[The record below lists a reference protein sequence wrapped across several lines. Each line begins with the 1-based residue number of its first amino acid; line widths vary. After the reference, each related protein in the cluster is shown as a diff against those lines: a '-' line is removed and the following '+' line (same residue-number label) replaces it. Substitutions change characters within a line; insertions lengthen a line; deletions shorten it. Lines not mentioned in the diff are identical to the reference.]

1 MRRVDG
7 AVMLGTANGPRAIG
21 GVRVVLHRVGADRAG
36 PLDSALTNASGGY
49 AFRYRPAGNAD
60 AIYFVSASYRGI
72 AYFTAPLRGV
82 NVRGDD
88 AAITVFDTSS
98 GPVPIHIIGRHFV
111 LGVPDG
117 RGRREVVEV
126 YELGNDSSVTV
137 VSGGADRPVWTGHL
151 PDGAEAPRVN
161 PSGEIPSSAVT
172 FFRGRVELRAPLS
185 PGAHQ
190 LSFAYDL
197 RRDGLPLAVPIEAPA
212 GVIELLLEEPR
223 ATVSGVPLS
232 EVAAVTTA
240 GRTFRRFLA
249 QSVPAASVVRID
261 VPFAV
266 GELRW
271 RYVAAVA
278 ATCGV
283 AMLTALLVAVRR
295 RRSAMTLAP
304 ARASDQLVREI
315 AALDARF
322 ERNPSPSPDERHAY
336 ATERSAL
343 KSRIAAALAEEGPR
357 A

>member
-1 MRRVDG
+1 
-7 AVMLGTANGPRAIG
+7 MLGTANGPRPIRS
-21 GVRVVLHRVGADRAG
+21 VRVVLHRVGADRAG
-36 PLDSALTNASGGY
+36 PLDSVFTDARGGY
-49 AFRYRPAGNAD
+49 AFRYRPSGNAD

-98 GPVPIHIIGRHFV
+98 GPVPIHVIGRHFV

-117 RGRREVVEV
+117 SGRREIVEV
-126 YELGNDSSVTV
+126 YELGNDSSVTL
-137 VSGGADRPVWTGHL
+137 VSGGRDRPVWIGHL
-151 PDGAEAPRVN
+151 PGGAENPRIN
-161 PSGEIPSSAVT
+161 PSGEIPASAVT
-172 FFRGRVELRAPLS
+172 FSRERVELRAPLS

-212 GVIELLLEEPR
+212 GVIEVLVEEPR
-223 ATVSGVPLS
+223 ATVSGARLS
-232 EVAAVTTA
+232 EVAPVTTA

-249 QSVPAASVVRID
+249 QSVPADSVVRVD

-266 GELRW
+266 GEVRG
-271 RYVAAVA
+271 RYVASVA

-283 AMLTALLVAVRR
+283 AMLTALLVAARR
-295 RRSAMTLAP
+295 RKHATSP
-304 ARASDQLVREI
+304 VRASDQLIREI
-315 AALDARF
+315 AILDARF
-322 ERNPSPSPDERHAY
+322 ERHPSPSPDERRAY
-336 ATERSAL
+336 ETERSAL